1 MRRITEATTI
11 MIETITIA
19 MIAAVATETDVA
31 SQRFHPINN
40 GGNSCLHSARTNLE
54 GKITARLKA
63 KVDN

>member
-1 MRRITEATTI
+1 MRGITEATTI

-31 SQRFHPINN
+31 SQPFHPINT
-40 GGNSCLHSARTNLE
+40 GGNSWVHLAGTNLE

>member
-1 MRRITEATTI
+1 
-11 MIETITIA
+11 MIETITIE

-31 SQRFHPINN
+31 SQPFHPINT
-40 GGNSCLHSARTNLE
+40 GGNSWVHLAGTNLE